1 MKKMAKAIPFKKK
14 TIVNAISAVL
24 LTSSFSLLA
33 ADETQTTNEQGAKN
47 KDIEVIQVTGIR
59 KSMAESLYLKKDA
72 DSIVDAISAEDV
84 GKFPDKNVAD
94 SLQRI
99 PGISVDRTFG
109 EGRDVF
115 VRGTGNGLNRTFM
128 NGQNVASAYW
138 WANDNASRGF
148 NYTMLPSE
156 LVSRLEVYKS
166 PQAKLDEGSIGGSVI
181 VFTRRPMDVDPLV
194 IQGSVESVYSDLPG
208 VIDPQISSLVSWT
221 NEEHSFGILASYS
234 FQERELRRDGL
245 EAFPTNAL
253 YSVTDENDN
262 VTEDVYAVWGGG
274 STIFKQERERS
285 TANIT
290 FQWQPTTEWDIVFN
304 TVRSDLKMDNSN
316 QNYLFL
322 AGGAAVDGNINVTN
336 PGFFT
341 TSDGK
346 QALSSGILSDN
357 GNINAA
363 LDAIW
368 RESTIETSVYDL
380 DATYIADSWTAHG
393 QIGFTR
399 ATGGSEHDQ
408 NYWFDGASST
418 QINLSNNINEFSFPD
433 IDTTD
438 ASALTLNPDFLVRD
452 WIREMEDQEFYA
464 QGDINIDLDYDFID
478 SIEFGAKYRDH
489 VIENNRTDAAAST
502 SSDHPRY
509 SELQA
514 ISLADVSSGLSPDLN
529 GVTATAGSLTS
540 YAWVDK
546 DLVQSLVN
554 PILNDLYQYNVN
566 ESAYFNINEKISAIY
581 GQANFVADNLRG
593 NIGLRVVKTDQTS
606 EAYIDGAIDSVNR
619 SYTDVLPSLNV
630 VYDFSESVII
640 RGAIAKTMARPSYTD
655 ISSNLLIDATTQ
667 TASAGN
673 PFLEPTYANQFEIGA
688 EWYFG
693 ETSLVS
699 ATYFNKDLSTSIIK
713 KAGIE
718 TINGEQ
724 VSVTRPYNAD
734 GAKIQGLE
742 LQWQQ
747 DIGMGF
753 GMLTNLT
760 LTDAEVSAEV
770 GDLELPG
777 NSKVQLNASVFYE
790 VDTFSARLSY
800 NYRSEAYGNL
810 IMGGQIVTDDY
821 GQFDATMG
829 WDVTDHINLFM
840 TSVNITNEVI
850 YTNTTDGMPVGFYEN
865 GARYSVGARFKF

>member
-115 VRGTGNGLNRTFM
+115 VRGTGNGLNRTLM

-148 NYTMLPSE
+148 NYSILPSE
-156 LVSRLEVYKS
+156 LVSKLEVFKS

-181 VFTRRPMDVDPLV
+181 VHTRRPMELDPLV
-194 IQGSVESVYSDLPG
+194 LQGSFESVYSELPG
-208 VIDPQISSLVSWT
+208 VVDPQLSGLASWT
-221 NEEHSFGILASYS
+221 NEEHSFGVLASYS
-234 FQERELRRDGL
+234 FQEREVRRDGL

-336 PGFFT
+336 PVFFS

-408 NYWFDGASST
+408 NYWFDGESST

-452 WIREMEDQEFYA
+452 WIRKMEDQEFYA
-464 QGDINIDLDYDFID
+464 QGDINIDLDYDFFN

-489 VIENNRTDAAAST
+489 VIENNRTDATAST
-502 SSDHPRY
+502 SSAHPRY

-514 ISLADVSSGLSPDLN
+514 VSLADVSSGLSPDLN
-529 GVTATAGSLTS
+529 AVTATAGSLTS

-554 PILNDLYQYNVN
+554 PILNDLYQYNTN
-566 ESAYFNINEKISAIY
+566 ENAYFNINEKISAIY
-581 GQANFVADNLRG
+581 GQANFSGEDFRG

-606 EAYIDGAIDSVNR
+606 EAYIGGAIDSVNR

-630 VYDFSESVII
+630 VYDFSENVII

-655 ISSNLLIDATTQ
+655 ISANLLIDATTQ

-693 ETSLVS
+693 ETSLIS

-777 NSKVQLNASVFYE
+777 NSKIQLNACVFYE
-790 VDTFSARLSY
+790 VETFSARLSY

-810 IMGGQIVTDDY
+810 IMGAQIVTDDY
-821 GQFDATMG
+821 DQVDATIG
-829 WDVTDHINLFM
+829 WDVSDHVNLFM
-840 TSVNITNEVI
+840 TAVNITNEVL

>member
-115 VRGTGNGLNRTFM
+115 VRGTGNGLNRTLM

-148 NYTMLPSE
+148 NYSILPSE
-156 LVSRLEVYKS
+156 LVSKLEVFKS

-181 VFTRRPMDVDPLV
+181 VHTRRPMELDPLV
-194 IQGSVESVYSDLPG
+194 LQGSFESVYSELPG
-208 VIDPQISSLVSWT
+208 VVDPQLSGLASWT
-221 NEEHSFGILASYS
+221 NEEHSFGVLASYS
-234 FQERELRRDGL
+234 FQEREVRRDGL

-336 PGFFT
+336 PVFFS

-408 NYWFDGASST
+408 NYWFDGESST

-452 WIREMEDQEFYA
+452 WIRKMEDQEFYA
-464 QGDINIDLDYDFID
+464 QGDINIDLDYDFFN

-489 VIENNRTDAAAST
+489 VIENNRTDATAST
-502 SSDHPRY
+502 SSAHPRY

-514 ISLADVSSGLSPDLN
+514 VSLADVSSGLSPDLN
-529 GVTATAGSLTS
+529 AVTATAGSLTS

-554 PILNDLYQYNVN
+554 PILNDLYQYNTN
-566 ESAYFNINEKISAIY
+566 ENAYFNINEKISAIY
-581 GQANFVADNLRG
+581 GQANFSGEDFRG

-606 EAYIDGAIDSVNR
+606 EAYIGGAIDSVNR

-630 VYDFSESVII
+630 VYDFSENVII

-655 ISSNLLIDATTQ
+655 ISANLLIDATTQ

-693 ETSLVS
+693 ETSLIS

-777 NSKVQLNASVFYE
+777 NSKIQLNASVFYE
-790 VDTFSARLSY
+790 VETFSARLSY

-810 IMGGQIVTDDY
+810 IMGAQIVTDDY
-821 GQFDATMG
+821 DQVDATIG
-829 WDVTDHINLFM
+829 WDVSDHVNLFM
-840 TSVNITNEVI
+840 TAVNITNEVL